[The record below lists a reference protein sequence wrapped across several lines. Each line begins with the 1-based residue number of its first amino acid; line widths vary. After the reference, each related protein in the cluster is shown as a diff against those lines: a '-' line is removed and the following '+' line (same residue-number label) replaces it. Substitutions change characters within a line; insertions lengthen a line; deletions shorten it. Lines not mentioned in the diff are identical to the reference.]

1 MSSEHLM
8 NYESKYWT
16 RVHIPLIA
24 QCSIYTMQFVYVHC
38 MCVCIIKNSC
48 TFEKWKFRTKGQKVP
63 IKAKPWYR
71 SKSTSSVQCGN
82 TQNMED
88 PGHWSRVKLN
98 TQDMSEQT
106 TGHKIASEVQE
117 TVNYS
122 QEAGNSSESFP
133 TQNTNI

>member
-1 MSSEHLM
+1 
-8 NYESKYWT
+8 
-16 RVHIPLIA
+16 
-24 QCSIYTMQFVYVHC
+24 
-38 MCVCIIKNSC
+38 
-48 TFEKWKFRTKGQKVP
+48 
-63 IKAKPWYR
+63 
-71 SKSTSSVQCGN
+71 
-82 TQNMED
+82 MED